1 MNGSRKK
8 GVCSVIRLFFEVLII
23 LLWLFPLFWMVVTSI
38 KVESE
43 VVTRSFTLLPK
54 NPSFQNYIKA
64 FQSTSILNWL
74 VNSFIISLVTML
86 LTIVVDT
93 PIAYAFAK
101 IRFPGR
107 NILFWIVM
115 AGMMVPFQ
123 VLIIPLYLQFNT
135 YGLINT
141 FAAAILPRIA
151 LPIGIFILKQFYEG
165 IPDALEEA
173 AFIDGADRFRI
184 FFKIIVPL
192 GASAMTTVIILSF
205 INAWNDFLWPLIVIN
220 DSIKYPVTVGIANFQ
235 GTHGTQYALIMAG
248 AVIASLPQLVFFLVF
263 RRKIMEGIAMTGL
276 KG

>member
-23 LLWLFPLFWMVVTSI
+23 LLWLFPLFWMIITSI